1 MKLFQKAFII
11 FFCFM
16 LLVILSLSFILTKAY
31 LSDTEQALIEQNR
44 VYGDIISR
52 QIEVGYLQSNWPFE
66 NLNKLAKRDDF
77 LFWWVVKQDGNIYR
91 ANNVSFIGTSAQ
103 NYFPEINYEL
113 NIDNTVYLNRN
124 HGYGIYF
131 KNFKFGQETLTF
143 WLGFSL
149 GSIAEKT
156 NSIMI
161 RVTLVS
167 TSVLMVLTV
176 LLYFAV
182 NYLTNPIKILRDNT
196 VEISKGNLNI
206 KTNIKSTDEIGDLAS
221 AFNRMT
227 TDLKKFRSQ
236 LENYNKNLEKSIEAR
251 TKELDRKIKE
261 AEESQIATLNILD
274 DVDESNK
281 ELIGARKE
289 LQEKIKELKLMD
301 KKKDEFLS
309 VTAHEL
315 KTPLTSIRGFIQIL
329 KNEKIMRNRAV
340 RTKYFNIIISDTH
353 RLEKLIT
360 DILDLS
366 RLDLG
371 TMKFNFELTEIADI
385 FKELTNLS
393 SVSIKEKGLKSIFK
407 FEKDIPELI
416 TDKSRLLQV
425 LSNLINNSVKYTEK
439 GYIKIEAVK
448 KNSFVYFSVTD
459 TGIGIPKEEH
469 TRIFDRFYQID
480 SSYTRKVGGS
490 GLGLAICKGIVEAL
504 GGKIWTESNPGKGAK
519 FIFTLPLRIKRR
531 GKQLLDL
538 FREQNKKINDSK
550 KKPGKTENFNKQ

>member
-301 KKKDEFLS
+301 KNKDEFLS